1 MLEMWILAIIQ
12 DIMHKDEIRR
22 PILLSPIL
30 FWINFNLGDETLD
43 SFTGLISTLS
53 GKTINSILT
62 HVKINFSRCHWK
74 YCLTNLYTI
83 ITSTYCKIYT
93 YICNIYMNIYMN
105 IYIFI
110 TILYGSIYVCKFTHI
125 DVKGPL
131 SLWCTLCNIKVQALT
146 FRLWRWSG
154 NLISN
159 GCLIALLKDVTS
171 WYVTQLFIFL
181 SN

>member
-1 MLEMWILAIIQ
+1 MPEMWILAIIR
-12 DIMHKDEIRR
+12 DIMHNDEIRQ

-83 ITSTYCKIYT
+83 ITWTSYKIY
-93 YICNIYMNIYMN
+93 INIYSNYV
-105 IYIFI
+105 
-110 TILYGSIYVCKFTHI
+110 SIYVCKFTHI

-154 NLISN
+154 NLISK

-171 WYVTQLFIFL
+171 WYVTQLFILL